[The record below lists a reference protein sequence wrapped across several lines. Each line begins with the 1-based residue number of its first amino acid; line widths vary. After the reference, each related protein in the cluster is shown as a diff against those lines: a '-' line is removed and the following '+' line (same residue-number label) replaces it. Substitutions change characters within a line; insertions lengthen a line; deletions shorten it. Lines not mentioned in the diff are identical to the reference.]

1 MNHQKLVSE
10 SSLLPTVGKDVD
22 LNGGV
27 VVEADVAVDEDIDI
41 YIDIGKNK
49 FIDRCLYIYIIIK
62 KIKSIVTT
70 LLAF

>member
-27 VVEADVAVDEDIDI
+27 IVEADVAGDEDLDI

-49 FIDRCLYIYIIIK
+49 FIDRCLYIYVIIK
-62 KIKSIVTT
+62 KIKSVVTT
-70 LLAF
+70 LLVF

>member
-10 SSLLPTVGKDVD
+10 SSLLPTLGKDVD

-27 VVEADVAVDEDIDI
+27 IVEADVAVDEDIDI

-49 FIDRCLYIYIIIK
+49 FIDRCLYIYVIIK

-70 LLAF
+70 LLVF

>member
-27 VVEADVAVDEDIDI
+27 IVEADVAVDEDIDI

>member
-10 SSLLPTVGKDVD
+10 SSLLPTAGKDVD

-27 VVEADVAVDEDIDI
+27 IVEADVAVDEDIDI